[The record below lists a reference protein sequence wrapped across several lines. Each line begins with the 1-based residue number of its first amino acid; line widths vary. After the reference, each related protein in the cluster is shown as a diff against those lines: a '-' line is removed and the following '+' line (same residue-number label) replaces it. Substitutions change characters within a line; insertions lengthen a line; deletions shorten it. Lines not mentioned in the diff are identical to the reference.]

1 MQICCWNLAKVLKH
15 QTAQFYS
22 VCMLPILVVYFMYLF
37 GHFEILPVNP
47 SRGLVRK
54 KRHQTFEKQ
63 FISSDHKID
72 YNIEKY

>member
-22 VCMLPILVVYFMYLF
+22 VCMLPILVVYVMYLF

-54 KRHQTFEKQ
+54 KQHV
-63 FISSDHKID
+63 
-72 YNIEKY
+72 